1 MENSDQMTGGV
12 EGQHHNGEPD
22 GHGGHRAGQQQSP
35 GCDLADTLRTGYIQE
50 DGSESDLGDRL
61 LKLRKEG
68 GGDDG

>member
-1 MENSDQMTGGV
+1 MENSDQMTGGI
-12 EGQHHNGEPD
+12 EGQHHNGEPY

-35 GCDLADTLRTGYIQE
+35 GCDLADPLRTGYIQE